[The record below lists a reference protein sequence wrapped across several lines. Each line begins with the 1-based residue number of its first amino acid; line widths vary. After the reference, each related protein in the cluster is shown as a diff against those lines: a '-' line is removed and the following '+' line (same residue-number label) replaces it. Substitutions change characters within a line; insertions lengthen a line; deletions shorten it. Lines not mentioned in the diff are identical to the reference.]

1 MSWEGKK
8 ARQEGEARSREQG
21 KAMNGQA
28 QPGMGRNWDAE
39 RKLEQ
44 GRLFRAEVGEMLVG
58 AVRLASVQDQPLKQN
73 YACNRH

>member
-1 MSWEGKK
+1 MGK
-8 ARQEGEARSREQG
+8 QSLG
-21 KAMNGQA
+21 
-28 QPGMGRNWDAE
+28 WDAE